1 MSSASSTS
9 STSRSLIGCHALVWT
24 GTFDAAGIRLSVEK
38 TEQAGFDLV
47 EFPLMDPF
55 TFDTAVARA
64 ALTEHG
70 MAASASLGLSPATDI
85 SSEDPDI
92 VAAGEALLMRAV
104 EIVGEL
110 GGTQLCG
117 VIYSAMKKYMDPV
130 TQLGLDNSIS
140 TIGRVADRAAELG
153 LSLALEVVN
162 RYETNILNT
171 GRQALA
177 YVDRVGRPNVAVHL
191 DSYHMNIEESDM
203 YSPVL
208 DCGDRLGYVHI
219 GESHR
224 GYLGTGNVDFDSYFK
239 ALGRIGYQGTI
250 VFESFS
256 SAVVAPDLSRMLGIW
271 RNLWQD
277 SDELASN
284 ANDFIRG
291 HLTAVKSI
299 DLH

>member
-1 MSSASSTS
+1 MTS
-9 STSRSLIGCHALVWT
+9 SLIGCHALVWT
-24 GTFDAAGIRLSVEK
+24 GTFDADGIVLSVQK
-38 TEQAGFDLV
+38 TAQAGFDLV

-55 TFDTAVARA
+55 SFDTAVAAA
-64 ALTEHG
+64 ALAEHG
-70 MAASASLGLSPATDI
+70 LSASASLGLSGATDI
-85 SSEDPDI
+85 SSEDPHV

-104 EIVGEL
+104 EVVAEI

-117 VIYSAMKKYMDPV
+117 VVYSAIQKYLDPV
-130 TQLGLDNSIS
+130 TDKGLENSTT
-140 TIGRVADRAAELG
+140 TIGRVADHAAGLG
-153 LSLALEVVN
+153 VSLGLEVVN

-177 YVDRVGRPNVAVHL
+177 FLDRVGRPNVAVHL

-203 YSPVL
+203 FSPVL
-208 DCGDRLGYVHI
+208 DCGDRLGYVHV

-224 GYLGTGNVDFDSYFK
+224 GYLGTGTVDFDSYFK
-239 ALGRIGYQGTI
+239 ALGRIGYAGTI

-277 SDELASN
+277 NDELGRN

-299 DLH
+299 GLH

>member
-1 MSSASSTS
+1 MSPLEDSTM
-9 STSRSLIGCHALVWT
+9 STSLIGCHALVWT
-24 GTFDAAGIRLSVEK
+24 GTFDAAGIRLSVARTK
-38 TEQAGFDLV
+38 QAGFDLV

-55 TFDTAVARA
+55 TFDVRVARQ
-64 ALTEHG
+64 ALAEHG
-70 MAASASLGLSPATDI
+70 MSASASLGLSEATDV
-85 SSEDPDI
+85 SSEDPAV
-92 VAAGEALLMRAV
+92 VAAGEALLMRATEV
-104 EIVGEL
+104 VAEL

-117 VIYSAMKKYMDPV
+117 VIYSAMRKYMDPV
-130 TQLGLDNSIS
+130 TEKGLANSIA
-140 TIGRVADRAAELG
+140 TIGRVADRAAQLG
-153 LSLALEVVN
+153 VSIALEVVN

-177 YVDRVGRPNVAVHL
+177 FVDRVVRPNVAVHL
-191 DSYHMNIEESDM
+191 DSYHMNIEESDL

-208 DCGDRLGYVHI
+208 DCGDRLGYVHV

-239 ALGRIGYQGTI
+239 ALHRIDYQGTI

-277 SDELASN
+277 NDELASN

-291 HLTAVKSI
+291 HLTAVRSI